1 MRDLIVGW
9 LVQLDWINCGNSRN
23 LWTAVYLKN
32 KNFAKSFFTNSK
44 KRRPR
49 IANSAI
55 ITNYGILKKNIQW
68 KLFFF

>member
-32 KNFAKSFFTNSK
+32 KNFAKSFFANSK